1 MNMHKSTIPF
11 RDTPEQQAKL
21 EAAILEHKDQP
32 GALMPVMQQAQEIY
46 GYLPIEVQAMIAE
59 GLGCSLEQ
67 VYCVSTFYAWFNLE
81 PKGQHLIRVCLG
93 TACYVKGAQDVL
105 DELARQLNIEPGHT
119 TADGRFTLEATRCLG
134 CCGLA
139 PVITIDD
146 QVYGRLTTADIKGI
160 LEQYQ

>member
-67 VYCVSTFYAWFNLE
+67 VYGVSPFM
-81 PKGQHLIRVCLG
+81 
-93 TACYVKGAQDVL
+93 
-105 DELARQLNIEPGHT
+105 PGST
-119 TADGRFTLEATRCLG
+119 WNPRGSTLSGSVWVPPAMSRGRRMCWMNWPAS
-134 CCGLA
+134 
-139 PVITIDD
+139 
-146 QVYGRLTTADIKGI
+146 
-160 LEQYQ
+160 

>member
-1 MNMHKSTIPF
+1 MALTKEQIAAKTEELENYITEMKDVQGCLIPIMQKAQELF
-11 RDTPEQQAKL
+11 GYLSL
-21 EAAILEHKDQP
+21 ETMQLISDRLDV
-32 GALMPVMQQAQEIY
+32 PVSEIY
-46 GYLPIEVQAMIAE
+46 GIA
-59 GLGCSLEQ
+59 
-67 VYCVSTFYAWFNLE
+67 TFYALFSLT
-81 PKGQHLIRVCLG
+81 PKGDNVISVCTG

>member
-67 VYCVSTFYAWFNLE
+67 VYGVSTFYAWFILE
-81 PKGQHLIRVCLG
+81 P
-93 TACYVKGAQDVL
+93 
-105 DELARQLNIEPGHT
+105 
-119 TADGRFTLEATRCLG
+119 
-134 CCGLA
+134 
-139 PVITIDD
+139 
-146 QVYGRLTTADIKGI
+146 
-160 LEQYQ
+160 

>member
-59 GLGCSLEQ
+59 KGERVGLAEAKKHLAWYCHGLDGAAAYRGRIMQAATLEEMERA
-67 VYCVSTFYAWFNLE
+67 V
-81 PKGQHLIRVCLG
+81 R
-93 TACYVKGAQDVL
+93 
-105 DELARQLNIEPGHT
+105 ELAASQDGRLRQLPPRDSRQGQ
-119 TADGRFTLEATRCLG
+119 DL
-134 CCGLA
+134 
-139 PVITIDD
+139 P
-146 QVYGRLTTADIKGI
+146 
-160 LEQYQ
+160 